1 MEVLKS
7 GDAPALVSNL
17 EVMSLLQERMDARQ
31 SAETTANNGSDGNT
45 NTNKKGGPFK
55 NRDWIEQA
63 VFDYLKSSPCGSGVN
78 LEEMPSLVERLRR
91 DPSRNTSGTDIQQGY
106 GLTSAETLQ
115 VLNHLPT
122 SLVELHVLIE
132 DLENRPGLSYEGVE
146 GSGEE
151 KQTKFLEMISQFVGK
166 EVDGTAVDREGE
178 EDAEN
183 AEMGVKDE
191 PDAMEE

>member
-17 EVMSLLQERMDARQ
+17 EVMSLLQDRMDARQ

-45 NTNKKGGPFK
+45 NTNKKGRPFK
-55 NRDWIEQA
+55 NRDWIEQP
-63 VFDYLKSSPCGSGVN
+63 VCDYLKSSPCGSGVK

-166 EVDGTAVDREGE
+166 EVDGTAVDGEGE